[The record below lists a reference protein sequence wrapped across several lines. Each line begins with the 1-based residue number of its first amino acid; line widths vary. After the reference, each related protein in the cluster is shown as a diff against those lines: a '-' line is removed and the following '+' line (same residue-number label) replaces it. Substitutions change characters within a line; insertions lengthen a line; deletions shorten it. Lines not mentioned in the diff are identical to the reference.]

1 MNPGHFQENDST
13 PRIVDADISSQNNI
27 SETPQTYVLAL
38 AVEVRQCPLQVE
50 PEGGKVEA
58 EAGGGMRRRAA
69 PLIKSRD
76 PHLAGGEKPSQLDME
91 SPCKPVVDFSCKH

>member
-1 MNPGHFQENDST
+1 MPTFQAKT
-13 PRIVDADISSQNNI
+13 IFQT

-58 EAGGGMRRRAA
+58 EAGGGRRRQAE
-69 PLIKSRD
+69 
-76 PHLAGGEKPSQLDME
+76 AGGGGQHL
-91 SPCKPVVDFSCKH
+91 